1 MAEIHSTFCRL
12 CEALCGLTVTVEGN
26 RVVEIRPDKKHV
38 VSRGYACA
46 KGVRFGEIHH
56 SEDRLQYP
64 LKRAADG
71 FHRIS
76 WEQALAEIGEKLRSL
91 RSQVGPDS
99 IATYMGSAAGLSFLQ
114 PFFVAGLL
122 QGVGS
127 RASYQVASLDCSNK
141 FVVAEHMYGS
151 PLLQPYPDVDHTE
164 CLVLI
169 GANPVVSGMPF
180 INLPRPLE
188 RLKAIEKRG
197 GRVFFI
203 NPRLTETA
211 RAVGEHV
218 PVRPDTDVFFLLSF
232 LNELVATD
240 GVDRER
246 LGRFMTGYEELVRM
260 ARPFTAERTAEVTR
274 IAPEKLREMVAVYR
288 RASGAAL
295 YSATGVS
302 QGTNGSLAFWI
313 QEAINAVSGNLDRR
327 GGTLVGEGIPL
338 FPRLAR
344 KAGFAIRGDR
354 SRVGDFRSVV
364 DSFPSGTLADEILTP
379 GERQVRALVVVGGN
393 PLLSCPNTARLEKA
407 FGELELLVAID
418 IFRNETGNLAHYVLP
433 GLSFLQ
439 RPDLPFLFPS
449 VLRLQPVPYIQ
460 YTDRVVEPDGEQRDE
475 CQILLDLA
483 RAAGVSTFGL
493 RPVQWLL
500 QSSRSRSVF
509 GIGPERLFDL
519 VALALGLGGVRS
531 LRRHPHGRLL
541 AANQPGS
548 FLGKRVLTD
557 HHRIDLAPG
566 CLLDAARKL
575 EADFELELQRKDAFK
590 LITKREHLS
599 LNSWM
604 HNTEFFT
611 KGRRRTNY
619 LYMHPRDAQRL
630 GLENLE
636 LARVSSSTGSVV
648 VPVVKTDELM
658 PGVVA
663 LPHGWGHQKA
673 TGLGIARKTQ
683 GVNANLLTPDGPES
697 LERLSGMA
705 HQTGMIVE
713 VRRAE
718 REVESVE

>member
-1 MAEIHSTFCRL
+1 MVA
-12 CEALCGLTVTVEGN
+12 
-26 RVVEIRPDKKHV
+26 IRPDEEHV
-38 VSRGYACA
+38 VSRGHACA
-46 KGVRFGEIHH
+46 KSVRFGEIHH

-64 LKRAADG
+64 LKRTTDG
-71 FHRIS
+71 FRRIS
-76 WEQALAEIGEKLRSL
+76 WEQALAESGGKMRSL
-91 RSQVGPDS
+91 RSRSGPDS

-164 CLVLI
+164 CLILI
-169 GANPVVSGMPF
+169 GANPAVSGMPF

-232 LNELVATD
+232 LNELIATG
-240 GVDRER
+240 GVDQER
-246 LGRFMTGYEELVRM
+246 LRRFMTGCEELM
-260 ARPFTAERTAEVTR
+260 EIARPFTAERTAEVTGIR
-274 IAPEKLREMVAVYR
+274 PEKLREMVAVHR
-288 RASGAAL
+288 RASAAAL

-327 GGTLVGEGIPL
+327 GGTLVGQGIPL

-344 KAGFAIRGDR
+344 KAGFAVRSDR

-393 PLLSCPNTARLEKA
+393 PLLSCPNSERLEKA
-407 FGELELLVAID
+407 FGELELLVTVD

-449 VLRLQPVPYIQ
+449 VLRLQPIPYLQ
-460 YTDRVVEPDGEQRDE
+460 YTDRVVAPEAEQRDE

-483 RAAGVSTFGL
+483 RAAGVSSFGA

-500 QSSRSRSVF
+500 QSSRSRSLF
-509 GIGPERLFDL
+509 RIGPERLFDL

-541 AANQPGS
+541 AANRAGS
-548 FLGKRVLTD
+548 FLGRRVLTE
-557 HHRIDLAPG
+557 HRKVDLAPRP
-566 CLLDAARKL
+566 LLDAAGKL
-575 EADFELELQRKDAFK
+575 EADFELERQRKNAFK

-604 HNTEFFT
+604 HNTEFFV
-611 KGRRRTNY
+611 KGRRCTNY

-630 GLENLE
+630 GLEDRE
-636 LARVSSSTGSVV
+636 LARVSTSTGSVC
-648 VPVVKTDELM
+648 VPVVRTEELM

-673 TGLGIARKTQ
+673 TGLGIASKTR
-683 GVNANLLTPDGPES
+683 GVNANLLMADGPES

-705 HQTGMIVE
+705 HQTGLVVE
-713 VRRAE
+713 VRRADPGLE
-718 REVESVE
+718 